1 MREKEKDLLSIQD
14 SQMWENTY
22 ISSPGQQKSHVL
34 VHQVLNK
41 GDLIL
46 VPATQVVV
54 RSNENRPK
62 TEEYLRKM
70 MIATLS
76 LKKK

>member
-1 MREKEKDLLSIQD
+1 MWEKEKDLLSIQD

-22 ISSPGQQKSHVL
+22 ISSSGQQKCHVL

-41 GDLIL
+41 GDL

-70 MIATLS
+70 TIATLS
-76 LKKK
+76 LEKK